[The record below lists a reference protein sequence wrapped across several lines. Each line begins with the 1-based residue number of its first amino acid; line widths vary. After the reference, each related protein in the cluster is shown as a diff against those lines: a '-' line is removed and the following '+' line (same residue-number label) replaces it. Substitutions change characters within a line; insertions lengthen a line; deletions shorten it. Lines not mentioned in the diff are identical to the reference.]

1 MKLNLLCAEKV
12 GIFSKYDVL
21 GIEINSVRH
30 SLINTANAREA
41 IENNSEITLFI
52 REKFLRKLKFIN
64 WAFTR
69 KITLLLQAKESNK
82 SFEWRTFTSPNNRF
96 TVKYFR
102 EK

>member
-1 MKLNLLCAEKV
+1 MKLNLLCAEKAGV
-12 GIFSKYDVL
+12 FSKYDVL

-52 REKFLRKLKFIN
+52 REKCLRRLKFIN

-69 KITLLLQAKESNK
+69 KIKLSLSTKESNE